1 MPKKKSTMAS
11 VVLRENTLRAQA
23 ARRGTFKLWTPSAS
37 AGSNI
42 RQVRVEGT
50 ETLKRSMESG
60 VWSPGSTIKVMEDLE
75 WCKQHD
81 LKPLYEMYDGD
92 RDATG
97 EFIGGIE
104 EISGNVEDLKLHR
117 FLIIDRMHRVTTW
130 NQLRLLWDKEDH
142 VEGEENPFNWIAAEH
157 VWLYDQRALGTKLV
171 NFVATRS
178 NQDAGISVQMNWLDW
193 MTTMRQFHV
202 AYLETLDES
211 DPSAK
216 TFTAFSRWYTDN
228 VDDSLAKATLR
239 VYASQAVRLTDEAVE
254 MLLAKFL
261 PASVPQSIVG
271 HTHQDIDRIL
281 Q

>member
-1 MPKKKSTMAS
+1 M
-11 VVLRENTLRAQA
+11 RAQA
-23 ARRGTFKLWTPSAS
+23 ARRGTFKLWTSAAS
-37 AGSNI
+37 AGSQI

-50 ETLKRSMESG
+50 ETLKKSMESG

-75 WCKQHD
+75 WCQQNE

-92 RDATG
+92 RDVDG

-104 EISGNVEDLKLHR
+104 LIVVDEEDLKRRR
-117 FLIIDRMHRVTTW
+117 FKIIDGAHRVTTW
-130 NQLRLLWDKEDH
+130 NQLRLLWDQEDH
-142 VEGEENPFNWIAAEH
+142 EEENPFNWIAAEH

-228 VDDSLAKATLR
+228 VDDSLAKSTLR
-239 VYASQAVRLTDEAVE
+239 VYASQAVRLTDKAVE

-271 HTHQDIDRIL
+271 HTHQDIDRIF